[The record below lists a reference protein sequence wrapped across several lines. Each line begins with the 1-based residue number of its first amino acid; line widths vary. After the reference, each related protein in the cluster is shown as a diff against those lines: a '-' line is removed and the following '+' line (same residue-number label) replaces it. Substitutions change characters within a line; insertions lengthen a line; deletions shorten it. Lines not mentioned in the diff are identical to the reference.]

1 VTGRHY
7 PYVTGHLLDH
17 GMSIVALPVMGRDI
31 SGFTLG
37 NGDVVLLLHG
47 WGGAATDMSSLA
59 DAVADAGYQAVVPN
73 LPGHRVGA
81 GVSPKIPDQSSSSS
95 GSASSIRF
103 KRR

>member
-1 VTGRHY
+1 MTGRHY

-47 WGGAATDMSSLA
+47 WGRAATDMSS
-59 DAVADAGYQAVVPN
+59 
-73 LPGHRVGA
+73 
-81 GVSPKIPDQSSSSS
+81 
-95 GSASSIRF
+95 
-103 KRR
+103 